1 MNSAD
6 RPKLAKERLTQALAL
21 ACLLVMG
28 AWITIG
34 PSGILAWSENS
45 RLLADREKQLQQI
58 MAQRDVLKNRVA
70 LLDPA
75 HVDPDLSSQLM
86 RSDLNMIHPDEKVL
100 LLN

>member
-1 MNSAD
+1 MNSVAP
-6 RPKLAKERLTQALAL
+6 PKLHKERVTQGLAL
-21 ACLLVMG
+21 ACLLAMG

-45 RLLADREKQLQQI
+45 RLLEDRQKQLQQI
-58 MAQRDVLKNRVA
+58 VAQRDVLKNRVA

-75 HVDPDLSSQLM
+75 HVDPDMAGQLL
-86 RSDLNMIHPDEKVL
+86 RSDMNMVHPDEKVL

>member
-1 MNSAD
+1 MKSATH
-6 RPKLAKERLTQALAL
+6 PKLAKERVTQALAL

-45 RLLADREKQLQQI
+45 RLLEERQKQLQQI
-58 MAQRDVLKNRVA
+58 VAQRDVMKNRVA

-75 HVDPDLSSQLM
+75 HVDPDMASQLI
-86 RSDLNMIHPDEKVL
+86 RSDTNMVHPDEKVL

>member
-1 MNSAD
+1 MNSASQ
-6 RPKLAKERLTQALAL
+6 PKLAKERVTQGLAL
-21 ACLLVMG
+21 ACLLAMG

-45 RLLADREKQLQQI
+45 RLLADRQKQLQQI
-58 MAQRDVLKNRVA
+58 EAQRAVLKNRVA

-75 HVDPDLSSQLM
+75 HVDPDLSGQLM
-86 RSDLNMIHPDEKVL
+86 RSDLNMVHPDEKIL

>member
-1 MNSAD
+1 MNSAAQ
-6 RPKLAKERLTQALAL
+6 PKLHKERVTQGLAL
-21 ACLLVMG
+21 ACLLAMG

-45 RLLADREKQLQQI
+45 RLLEDRQKQLQQI
-58 MAQRDVLKNRVA
+58 VAQRDVLKNRVV

-75 HVDPDLSSQLM
+75 HVDPDMAGQLL
-86 RSDLNMIHPDEKVL
+86 RSDMNMVHPDEKVL

>member
-1 MNSAD
+1 MKSATQ
-6 RPKLAKERLTQALAL
+6 PKLAKERVTQGLAL
-21 ACLLVMG
+21 ACLLAMG

-45 RLLADREKQLQQI
+45 RLLADRQKQLQQI
-58 MAQRDVLKNRVA
+58 EAQRAVLKNRVA

-75 HVDPDLSSQLM
+75 HVDPDLSGQLM
-86 RSDLNMIHPDEKVL
+86 RSDLNMVHPDEKIL